1 MLDRLPPSE
10 RAEVVNPYDY
20 LVWLMRGVSALFL
33 ASGAVRFERFVVE
46 L

>member
-1 MLDRLPPSE
+1 MLLL
-10 RAEVVNPYDY
+10 ATVVHHTPNLHPYDY